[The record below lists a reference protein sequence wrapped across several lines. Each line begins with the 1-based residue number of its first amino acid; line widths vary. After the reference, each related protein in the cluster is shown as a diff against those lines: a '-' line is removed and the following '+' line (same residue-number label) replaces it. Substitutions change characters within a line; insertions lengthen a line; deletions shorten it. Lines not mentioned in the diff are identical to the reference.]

1 MSETADDIKMP
12 DELQVLKDRARLMGI
27 THSNNIGL
35 EALRAKIAAKQ
46 SEEPLNQGS
55 PEDAAQRSN
64 PLDDGEAPARPLT
77 VRERLLR
84 DEMKLV
90 RCRITNLDPKKKDL
104 PGEIFTV
111 ANEYLGTVRKYIPY
125 GEASEEGWHIPHVL
139 YTMLKEKKFLNIR
152 INKGTN
158 GQPQIKTN
166 MSPEFSIEVLPQLN
180 QKELD
185 KLATAQKAA
194 GLLDSNDEQL

>member
-1 MSETADDIKMP
+1 MNDTADDIKMP

-46 SEEPLNQGS
+46 AEAEQPLNHGS
-55 PEDAAQRSN
+55 PEDAAN
-64 PLDDGEAPARPLT
+64 PLADGETKPERPMT
-77 VRERLLR
+77 IRERLLR

-104 PGEIFTV
+104 PGEIYTV
-111 ANEYLGTVRKYIPY
+111 ANEYLGTVRKYVPF
-125 GEASEEGWHIPHVL
+125 GEHTEEGWHIPHCI

-152 INKGTN
+152 TSKGPN
-158 GQPQIKTN
+158 GQTTVKTS
-166 MSPEFSIEVLPQLN
+166 MAQEFSLEVLPPLTPL
-180 QKELD
+180 EIE
-185 KLATAQKAA
+185 KLANAQKAA
-194 GLLDSNDEQL
+194 GVLDSNDEQL